1 MGPIQSIRGNALRT
15 CPSSLSTTK
24 PAAAGFVAP
33 ASLRLVAD
41 AQRQHYNVT
50 LAILTIAGTA
60 YALQQTMVIP
70 ALPTLQR
77 ELNTTTTWVT
87 WVLTI
92 LLLVASVSTPIFGK
106 LGDQYGKGRLLVISL
121 VLFFIGCVGAAA
133 AWNIWVLIFFRAV
146 QGLGAA
152 VFPLSFGI
160 IRDEFPPEKVGVG
173 IGLISAVFGVGGG
186 FGIVFSGLI
195 VDNLSWRWLFIFGA
209 IPVAIAA
216 YAVHRF
222 VPESPIRTPGR
233 VDFLGATLLSAGLVC
248 LLLALTEGESWGWT
262 SARVGGLFIGA
273 AVLLASWVIAELTV
287 PEPMVDMHVFVQRQ
301 VLFTNICALIT
312 GFAMFGTFVLIP
324 NFVEAPRGLTAEAA
338 RLIDYGFNATVT
350 KAGLYLLPSSFALL
364 FAGPAAGLIGRRT
377 GSKWPLAAGMALA
390 GISAG
395 MLALWNEHPWQ
406 ILLAMPVLGTGVGF
420 AFAAMATLITE
431 AVRPTE
437 TGVAT
442 GMNTVMRTVGGVIGG
457 EVGAAILT
465 AHTIGG
471 TSVPSAR
478 GYEVAFSI
486 AAVAAFVG
494 VVAALLVTPT
504 RRRVESVRLRLP
516 GEPSTSEA
524 RSRLDD
530 TPA

>member
-1 MGPIQSIRGNALRT
+1 VPGAE
-15 CPSSLSTTK
+15 
-24 PAAAGFVAP
+24 
-33 ASLRLVAD
+33 
-41 AQRQHYNVT
+41 RQHYNIT
-50 LAILTIAGTA
+50 LAILTVAGTA

-87 WVLTI
+87 WVLTA
-92 LLLVASVSTPIFGK
+92 LLLVASVSTPILGK
-106 LGDQYGKGRLLVISL
+106 LGDQYGKERLLVISL
-121 VLFFIGCVGAAA
+121 VLFFVGCAGAAA
-133 AWNIWVLIFFRAV
+133 AWNIWALIFFRAF

-186 FGIVFSGLI
+186 LGIVLSGLI

-216 YAVHRF
+216 VLVRRF
-222 VPESPIRTPGR
+222 VPESPIRTPSR
-233 VDFLGATLLSAGLVC
+233 VDFIGATLLSAGLVC

-262 SARVGGLFIGA
+262 SPRVGALFAGS
-273 AVLLASWVIAELTV
+273 AVLLAVWVLAELRV

-324 NFVEAPRGLTAEAA
+324 NFVETPRGLPGATA
-338 RLIDYGFNATVT
+338 RLVDYGFGATAT
-350 KAGLYLLPSSFALL
+350 KAGLYLLPSSITLL

-377 GSKWPLAAGMALA
+377 GSKWPLAAGMLLS
-390 GISAG
+390 GISAA
-395 MLALWNEHPWQ
+395 MLAFWNSQTWE
-406 ILLAMPVLGTGVGF
+406 ILFALAVLGIGVGF

-431 AVRPTE
+431 AVKPTE

-465 AHTIGG
+465 AHLIPG
-471 TSVPSAR
+471 TSVPSLR
-478 GYEVAFSI
+478 GYEVAFTV
-486 AAVAAFVG
+486 AAAAAFVG
-494 VVAALLVTPT
+494 VVAAVLVTA
-504 RRRVESVRLRLP
+504 RRERLVVAA
-516 GEPSTSEA
+516 ETS
-524 RSRLDD
+524 D
-530 TPA
+530 